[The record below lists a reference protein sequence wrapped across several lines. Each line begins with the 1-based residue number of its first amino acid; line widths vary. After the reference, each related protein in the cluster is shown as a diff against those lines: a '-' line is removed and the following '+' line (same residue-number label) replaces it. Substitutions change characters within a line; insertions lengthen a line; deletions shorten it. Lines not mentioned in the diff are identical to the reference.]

1 MTPCALGLLVTS
13 LHLVAPLLEILV
25 DGIFSLLVRP
35 RPLFTWLHRFL
46 HLQSMATCN
55 FDRIATSLQ
64 VAALLLAPLV
74 HDLRHLQ
81 LACEPSSLGSTASYT
96 FSRRRLQYA
105 SSTAEPLH
113 YDYFPT
119 ALLLE
124 LSVNSLLSS
133 LHLVAPFLVH
143 SVHDIFGLRSIF
155 DISSLGGAASCA
167 FG

>member
-1 MTPCALGLLVTS
+1 MR
-13 LHLVAPLLEILV
+13 
-25 DGIFSLLVRP
+25 F
-35 RPLFTWLHRFL
+35 WLMESSVCL
-46 HLQSMATCN
+46 SN
-55 FDRIATSLQ
+55 GG
-64 VAALLLAPLV
+64 
-74 HDLRHLQ
+74 
-81 LACEPSSLGSTASYT
+81 PSSLGCTVSYT
-96 FSRRRLQYA
+96 FSRWLLATLIESRPLFKWRRFFLHLRFMTSCTFSWLVNPLHLAEPLPYAFSRRRLQYA

-113 YDYFPT
+113 YDSFPT